1 MASFGGQPERLWSS
15 RGLWYD
21 ITHDPM
27 FVSMIIMACALIF
40 IYYLYKTANYIDF
53 MTFIK
58 ESGERVVN
66 AVKNNVY
73 TKEKLTDLWVSLVRA
88 HYDLEG
94 WYWVPPAD
102 TPKLVRGA
110 DDWYR
115 RFDIKWYAKWQRRRL
130 IRQRLVVVKAAI
142 AEVTA
147 KLRALGVTEEE
158 FAAAKKEWIYSVI
171 IIKDYNSILL
181 VFHC

>member
-94 WYWVPPAD
+94 WY
-102 TPKLVRGA
+102 
-110 DDWYR
+110 
-115 RFDIKWYAKWQRRRL
+115 
-130 IRQRLVVVKAAI
+130 
-142 AEVTA
+142 
-147 KLRALGVTEEE
+147 
-158 FAAAKKEWIYSVI
+158 
-171 IIKDYNSILL
+171 
-181 VFHC
+181 